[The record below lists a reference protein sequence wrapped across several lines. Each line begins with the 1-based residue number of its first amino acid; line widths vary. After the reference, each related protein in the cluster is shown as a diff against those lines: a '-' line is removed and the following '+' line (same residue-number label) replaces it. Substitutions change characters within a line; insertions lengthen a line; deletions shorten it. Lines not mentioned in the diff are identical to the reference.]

1 MKRILINATQREE
14 VRVAV
19 VDGQRLYNF
28 DVETASHQQIKANIY
43 KARITRIE
51 PGLDAVFV
59 DYGGDRHGFLP
70 LKDVAVENFQGD
82 TNNGRGRCD
91 QLREGQELLVQIDKE
106 GQGNKGAA
114 LTTYISL
121 AGRYLVLMPNNP
133 RAGGV
138 SRRIEG
144 ADRSE
149 AREAMNTLVL
159 PEGMGII
166 LRTAGVGKT
175 AEELKWD
182 LDYLLQLWYAIIEAA
197 GSRSGPFLVY
207 QESNVIIRAIR
218 DYLREEIGEIWVDE
232 PEIYNE
238 AVGFMRQVMPT
249 FVNKVK
255 YYDEKIPLF
264 TRFQLETQIES
275 AFQREIKLPSGGT
288 IVLDHTEALL
298 AIDINSARATR
309 GADIEETALNTNLEA
324 VDEIARQL
332 RLRDI
337 GGLIVID
344 FIDML
349 SHRHQR
355 SVESR
360 MKELLKMDRARVQV
374 GRISRFGLLEMSRQ
388 RLRSPLGKVMQ
399 MRCPRCQG
407 QGTVRSTE
415 SFALA
420 MLRLLEEEAMKTQTQ
435 ALLAQLP
442 LEVATFLLNEKRH
455 VLDEIEARQNI
466 KLVLIPNP
474 NWHTPKY
481 EVQRIKTEDKKD
493 LPASYQ
499 MLNSSDDPQRYPSS
513 TRQQPTAS
521 NEEPAVKTLTYT
533 ATPTASPRR
542 ASPQTPVQPTG
553 FLQRLWESLFGDSPK
568 KPVVHAPVET
578 PPAARE
584 IEATLPEDT
593 LDDSSL
599 EQNTQ
604 SPANRERPQIR
615 RGRRGT
621 RRKRDNT
628 IDHRNQ
634 TDKYTET
641 SESEVDSS
649 YVAPYAPSDNP
660 RDSTDTDSVAT
671 VAPPR
676 SIEPKLENKSEDNH

>member
-28 DVETASHQQIKANIY
+28 DVETANHQQIKANIY

-82 TNNGRGRCD
+82 THNGRGRCD
-91 QLREGQELLVQIDKE
+91 QLREGQELLVQVDKE

-182 LDYLLQLWYAIIEAA
+182 LDYLLQLWYAIVEAA

-493 LPASYQ
+493 LPASYH
-499 MLNSSDDPQRYPSS
+499 MLNTPDDSQRYALP
-513 TRQQPTAS
+513 TRQQPTTS
-521 NEEPAVKTLTYT
+521 SEEPAVKTLNYT

-542 ASPQTPVQPTG
+542 VTPPPPPLQPTG

-568 KPVVHAPVET
+568 KAAHSPTDASFAPQEVEH
-578 PPAARE
+578 
-584 IEATLPEDT
+584 IVPEEMT
-593 LDDSSL
+593 DDPST
-599 EQNTQ
+599 EQNAQPT
-604 SPANRERPQIR
+604 ANRERSQIR

-628 IDHRNQ
+628 DNRST
-634 TDKYTET
+634 TDKYAET
-641 SESEVDSS
+641 NDSDSS
-649 YVAPYAPSDNP
+649 YVAPYAPSDDN
-660 RDSTDTDSVAT
+660 RDESEADSVTT
-671 VAPPR
+671 VARPR
-676 SIEPKLENKSEDNH
+676 STEPKLENKSEDNH